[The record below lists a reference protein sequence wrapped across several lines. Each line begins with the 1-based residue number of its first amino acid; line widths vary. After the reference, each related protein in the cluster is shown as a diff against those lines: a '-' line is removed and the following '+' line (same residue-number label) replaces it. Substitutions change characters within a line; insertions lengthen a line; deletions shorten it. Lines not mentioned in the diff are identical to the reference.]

1 LAVASTATSKDC
13 SLSGGITHV
22 VLSVEVLLVETVGS
36 ATVVVLAGGRATV
49 VVAGGRAVLLFEG
62 GRAVVMLEG
71 VGMETLVV
79 PMLRMGAPGEGLRAG
94 W

>member
-1 LAVASTATSKDC
+1 ML
-13 SLSGGITHV
+13 
-22 VLSVEVLLVETVGS
+22 LSVTEVLLVGTVGS

-79 PMLRMGAPGEGLRAG
+79 PMLRMGVRA
-94 W
+94 